1 MSFIL
6 WFLAGFIV
14 GIIATILLLN
24 KKFGWVTGEGLK

>member
-14 GIIATILLLN
+14 GIITIILLLN
-24 KKFGWVTGEGLK
+24 KKFGWVMGEYLK